1 VTTPARTIA
10 DLRSKVPAYQHRRA
24 IREAGVLGL
33 SLNDAVEPDP
43 TRSELEHRF
52 LRLCRGHRLPPPA
65 VNATVGPFTV
75 DFLWRKSSLIVETDG
90 FRYHRGRAAFEDD
103 RARDLELRLL
113 GYDVLRFTY
122 RQLSSNPGGVA
133 RALRS
138 FL

>member
-1 VTTPARTIA
+1 
-10 DLRSKVPAYQHRRA
+10 L
-24 IREAGVLGL
+24 
-33 SLNDAVEPDP
+33 
-43 TRSELEHRF
+43 
-52 LRLCRGHRLPPPA
+52 
-65 VNATVGPFTV
+65 

-122 RQLSSNPGGVA
+122 RQLSGNPGGVA
-133 RALRS
+133 RALCS